1 MAKHNNPLFLSL
13 HLNPNPHH
21 LLCFGTLNFSLN
33 AWRASWLVLA
43 HPPHAPIP
51 PTLLF
56 CSLSF
61 SFVRSWL
68 NLSLARSSVN
78 ILRAAC
84 CPVLIYLF
92 VLLVWSWWQLHIITN
107 LLGFGRVG
115 IWKTLQL
122 SIVLDNLI
130 AEEHFINDF
139 VIRSW
144 VLEERIVHVASSGW
158 VDSQVVPSSLI
169 FQDGFLDVFFI
180 FQVCSL
186 FQWLVEGRI
195 LLGVFT
201 DKFIDLLH

>member
-1 MAKHNNPLFLSL
+1 MRWLLGALTLISGDRSVRVLVVFWLSGVRL
-13 HLNPNPHH
+13 WSRFVFH
-21 LLCFGTLNFSLN
+21 GDVG
-33 AWRASWLVLA
+33 WL
-43 HPPHAPIP
+43 
-51 PTLLF
+51 
-56 CSLSF
+56 LSF

-92 VLLVWSWWQLHIITN
+92 VLLVWSWWQLHIITD

-130 AEEHFINDF
+130 AEEHFIDDF

-158 VDSQVVPSSLI
+158 VDSQVVLSSLI